1 MPAELIARVEDVLG
15 VALVEGYEAL
25 RGSCASTLNPFDGVR
40 KPGTVGL
47 PLPGQEVQVAA
58 ARAILFR
65 RESAGRSSSAAPT

>member
-15 VALVEGYEAL
+15 VALVEGYGLSE
-25 RGSCASTLNPFDGVR
+25 GSCASTLNPVDGVR

-47 PLPGQEVQVAA
+47 PLPGQEVRRDRRQVV
-58 ARAILFR
+58 FR